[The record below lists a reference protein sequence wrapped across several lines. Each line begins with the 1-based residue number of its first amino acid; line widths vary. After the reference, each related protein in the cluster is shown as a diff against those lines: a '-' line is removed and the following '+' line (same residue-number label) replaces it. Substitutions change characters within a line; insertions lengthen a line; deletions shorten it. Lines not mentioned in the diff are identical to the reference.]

1 MNENL
6 YPEFIKKL
14 PEADLPIEKV
24 VGYLLQ
30 GNRGQICFLILNPAL
45 KSPNI
50 HMAING
56 GVVLEGELS
65 LTIGEETKRMAKG
78 DSYYISAG
86 VVHSAKFDQACKVLD
101 FFEDADRYQPK

>member
-6 YPEFIKKL
+6 YPEFIKNL

-24 VGYLLQ
+24 VGYLLT
-30 GNRGQICFLILNPAL
+30 GTTAKSVFLILNPAL

-56 GVVLEGELS
+56 ALFS
-65 LTIGEETKRMAKG
+65 
-78 DSYYISAG
+78 
-86 VVHSAKFDQACKVLD
+86 KVN
-101 FFEDADRYQPK
+101 